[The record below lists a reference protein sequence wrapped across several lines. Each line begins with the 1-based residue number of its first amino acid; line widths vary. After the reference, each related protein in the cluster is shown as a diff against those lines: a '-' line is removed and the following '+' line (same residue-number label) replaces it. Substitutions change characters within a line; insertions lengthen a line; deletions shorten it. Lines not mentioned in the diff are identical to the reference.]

1 MKALH
6 YHQLLDPLYFITI
19 GSRIAFT
26 ASWFPVYRLAAVM
39 IVDCNLLVDL
49 WSKNHNELH
58 QL

>member
-6 YHQLLDPLYFITI
+6 YHQLLDPLYFIKI
-19 GSRIAFT
+19 GSRIAFI
-26 ASWFPVYRLAAVM
+26 ASWFPVYRLAAAM
-39 IVDCNLLVDL
+39 IFDCSLLADL

>member
-6 YHQLLDPLYFITI
+6 YHQLLDPLYFITSE
-19 GSRIAFT
+19 SRIAFI
-26 ASWFPVYRLAAVM
+26 ASWFPVYRLAAAM
-39 IVDCNLLVDL
+39 ISDCNLLVVL